1 MKTNVDQTLE
11 GRNDVYGDFNE
22 TARIAQNIKR
32 ALRDSPNWDKLD
44 DTKKE
49 ALEMDATK
57 TARILNGDPEH
68 HDGWHDKIGY
78 LRLVERQLEP
88 TLFSGNGQSTDFIP
102 PKPLRAEDCQ

>member
-1 MKTNVDQTLE
+1 M
-11 GRNDVYGDFNE
+11 YGEFKE

-44 DTKKE
+44 DVKKE

-68 HDGWHDKIGY
+68 HDGWHDKVGY
-78 LRLVERQLEP
+78 LRLVERELEP
-88 TLFSGNGQSTDFIP
+88 TLFSAKPGGTKFQDLPSSFTP
-102 PKPLRAEDCQ
+102 PGPFRAEGS